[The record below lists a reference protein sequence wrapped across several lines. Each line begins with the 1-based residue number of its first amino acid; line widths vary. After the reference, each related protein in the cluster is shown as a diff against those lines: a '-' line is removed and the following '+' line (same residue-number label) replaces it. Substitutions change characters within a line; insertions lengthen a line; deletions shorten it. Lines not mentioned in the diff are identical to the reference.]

1 MAFETERIRGAIRP
15 QDSVTLV
22 IALMGVAIAVFLDDA
37 VIRLIGACVALLGG
51 AALYMTVRQRQDDNV
66 QVHTRRTTLPPPAFK
81 TRVTTDPGSST
92 KRIHF
97 DDFQETFVADEDSE
111 IVSQRSSASSTEAP
125 PRAEFRPA
133 PASSIPGLGDDG
145 DLEFSG
151 GDDGSF
157 RVVRAPASSGTTP
170 ENTGASTGGQNASSA
185 SMPPMDVPRGG
196 SSGGDSS
203 RGQASRGAATRADDS
218 RGASRSDAASGGSSR
233 GDSSRGDA
241 SRGDASRGA
250 ASHGDAAKGG
260 SSRNDASSGNASRG
274 DGAQGAAASGARAD
288 ASGETSRRDSSRGD
302 AGREGEPASRSE
314 ARLDTGGTTGA
325 TAGSTGGA
333 TSKPA
338 PGAGAS
344 TAAVAIDAPASEAQ
358 ADPEREATLGRKQV
372 QMILDDLASDESDDA
387 SGSEPRAEFVRLVGQ
402 VLNAVARSMSARS
415 ILFCW
420 VNLQKRHI
428 IPEARLTT
436 GSFEIRAGARL
447 PIGND
452 VISQIAESGIPE
464 ILTDIGPSAEAN
476 LISYY
481 TGPADTRSF
490 VGVPVFFRREVVGVL
505 AADSSELNAFD
516 ESAVATLA
524 EYTRL
529 ITGLIR
535 GYTEKYD
542 LQLTARTLEAFERMQ
557 NAFAGA
563 ALTPTQVARILSD
576 QTGQLFDHHYVA
588 VVLFD
593 DGVREWR
600 VAASHSGQGD
610 YHVDGLRPDM
620 TNSLVGYVTR
630 NAEEVYLEQVDREV
644 LFSAEESFAQGGSF
658 ICIPL
663 VGTTRCYGALAVAHA
678 AASAYIPRDIDLL
691 RDLARFAAMAIE
703 VYNVNNAIENQ
714 SVVDEV
720 TGAYNAEFLGSL
732 LERESRRARD
742 YRKPL
747 SYSLIAIDI
756 PASMRDAMTRELEDT
771 IASSV
776 GTAIGALVRPY
787 DVVGRLDARTFG
799 VVLVERNDQE
809 AYLWAE
815 KLRKDVA
822 GRIITHGARK
832 FSVTV
837 SVGICDQS
845 DLPGSETISAGAHQA
860 LERARTGEG
869 NAVILY

>member
-170 ENTGASTGGQNASSA
+170 ENTGGSTGGQNSA

-196 SSGGDSS
+196 SS
-203 RGQASRGAATRADDS
+203 A
-218 RGASRSDAASGGSSR
+218 

-260 SSRNDASSGNASRG
+260 AARNDTSSSNASRG

-288 ASGETSRRDSSRGD
+288 ASGETSRRDGSRGD

-325 TAGSTGGA
+325 TAGTTGGA

-344 TAAVAIDAPASEAQ
+344 TSTAAIDAPAIEAQ